1 MWGVALQQGRLIV
14 GETGAEGR
22 DDLLE
27 AGERQPQHVELSLH
41 EDRALRLAGRV
52 PRDVQVVQQLPLMEN
67 RRLRR
72 VQVFRL
78 AFTEYSPTKCNHSRP
93 EIMNR
98 KQQTPPKARNLRAII
113 SFNDQSRLQ
122 QHLFP
127 QPQSFHR
134 IQKRGATGRE
144 PEGVDLGLL
153 HRDVPRFE
161 VFARR
166 LSFRALAELA
176 CKPVGCRGDGREQR
190 LAGIGAAR
198 TGALGNGDPSAPRDF
213 THRGRVVHA
222 GHFTEER
229 GDIARLVADEAV
241 EHPLLGDDGEVAMGP
256 AMKGARS
263 AEIRSGAF
271 QLDVL
276 ADDSDQVG
284 RLADLLDHVFGDH
297 ANSATVTPWPPWLA
311 GARAKRLIRG
321 SRFKATCTKS
331 LSAPVPLPW
340 MIRRYGRSARTAS
353 SMARWSSGSAS
364 STVRPRRETSL
375 ATSTEERGASCVVRG
390 IDGVCFRR
398 RNSSRFTQ
406 PDFFSSASSVFSIA
420 SSTMRRASLAV
431 ASLTAARACAKAA
444 STVFRASSKYAL
456 ARSRA
461 SLSSAFSRARNS
473 SSSFSRPCR
482 SCWCKSSC
490 AARVSSSL
498 ARASMSLPRASTDAS
513 NRSSV
518 RSASGT
524 ARSAS
529 LKTSAA
535 MPNRLAMASPYD
547 RPGTPLRSR

>member
-1 MWGVALQQGRLIV
+1 MQV
-14 GETGAEGR
+14 
-22 DDLLE
+22 
-27 AGERQPQHVELSLH
+27 VEQLSL
-41 EDRALRLAGRV
+41 V
-52 PRDVQVVQQLPLMEN
+52 EN
-67 RRLRR
+67 RGLRR
-72 VQVFRL
+72 VQILRL
-78 AFTEYSPTKCNHSRP
+78 SLAEDPAAERHDVRTQIVDGE
-93 EIMNR
+93 
-98 KQQTPPKARNLRAII
+98 QQPAAKARNLRAII
-113 SFNDQSRLQ
+113 TFNDQAGFEQHFFLQ
-122 QHLFP
+122 A
-127 QPQSFHR
+127 QSFHR
-134 IQKRGATGRE
+134 VDERGTARGE
-144 PEGVDLGLL
+144 PESLNLGLL
-153 HRDVPRFE
+153 HRDVTGFE
-161 VFARR
+161 IFAGN
-166 LSFRALAELA
+166 LSVGALAQLA
-176 CKPVGCRGDGREQR
+176 REPVGRRRNRGEQR
-190 LAGIGAAR
+190 LMRVGPCRA
-198 TGALGNGDPSAPRDF
+198 TALRYGDPDAASDF
-213 THRGRVVHA
+213 AHRGRIVHA
-222 GHFTEER
+222 ESLHEE
-229 GDIARLVADEAV
+229 GVDVTSLVAHKAV
-241 EHPLLGDDGEVAMGP
+241 EDPLLGIDGEVAMGP
-256 AMKGARS
+256 AMKRARS

-340 MIRRYGRSARTAS
+340 MIRRYGRSARPAS
-353 SMARWSSGSAS
+353 SIARWSSGSAS
-364 STVRPRRETSL
+364 STVRPRRETTL
-375 ATSTEERGASCVVRG
+375 ATSTEVRGASCVVRG

-444 STVFRASSKYAL
+444 STVLRASSKYAL